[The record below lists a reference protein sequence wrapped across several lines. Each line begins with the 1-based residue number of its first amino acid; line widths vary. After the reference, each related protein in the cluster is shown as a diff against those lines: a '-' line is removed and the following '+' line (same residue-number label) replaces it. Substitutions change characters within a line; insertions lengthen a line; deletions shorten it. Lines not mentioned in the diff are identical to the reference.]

1 LVPRVI
7 RTFGGIRIDTTEWPI
22 IMMDCGTFRDA
33 DADLQAALDCVE
45 QVMRECTKTRE
56 KCVQVTDLSA
66 VQRIPT
72 AVQRKIAG
80 DWVKATVELQKATSL
95 GGANVTPSS
104 IIRGIV
110 TAISW
115 LQRPPTPL
123 KYFATRAEAT
133 LQALK
138 WLEEGHVLLPPA
150 LRQLHDRLTTEARD
164 REQQQAAAWGRR
176 RGR

>member
-1 LVPRVI
+1 MVPRVI
-7 RTFGGIRIDTTEWPI
+7 RSFGGMRIDTTEWPLLV
-22 IMMDCGTFRDA
+22 MDCGTFRDT
-33 DADLQAALDCVE
+33 DADLQAALDCIA
-45 QVMRECTKTRE
+45 QVMRECATTRE
-56 KCVQVTDLSA
+56 KCVQVTDLSS

-80 DWVKATVELQKATSL
+80 DWVKNTLELQTATSL

-115 LQRPPTPL
+115 IQRPPTPV

-150 LRQLHDRLTTEARD
+150 LRQLHDKLTSEARE
-164 REQQQAAAWGRR
+164 REQQAAGWGRR
-176 RGR
+176 RSK

>member
-1 LVPRVI
+1 M
-7 RTFGGIRIDTTEWPI
+7 RIDTMEWPI
-22 IMMDCGTFRDA
+22 VVMDCGTFRDT

-45 QVMRECTKTRE
+45 QVMRECARTRE
-56 KCVQVTDLSA
+56 RCVQVTDLSS

-80 DWVKATVELQKATSL
+80 DWVKNTVELQKATSL

-115 LQRPPTPL
+115 IQKPPTPL
-123 KYFATRAEAT
+123 KYFATRPEAM

-138 WLEEGHVLLPPA
+138 WLEEGHVLLPPS
-150 LRQLHDRLTTEARD
+150 LRQLHDRLTNEARE
-164 REQQQAAAWGRR
+164 REQQAAAGWGRW